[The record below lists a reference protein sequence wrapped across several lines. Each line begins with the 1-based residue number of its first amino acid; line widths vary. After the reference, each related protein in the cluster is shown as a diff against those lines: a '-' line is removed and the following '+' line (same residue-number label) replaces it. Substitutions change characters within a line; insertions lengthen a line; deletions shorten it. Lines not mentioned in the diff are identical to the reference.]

1 MGGSMVPG
9 RHGTARVAEGSYD
22 PHIEG
27 IEKGERRK
35 KGKEK
40 GERRK
45 EKGERRKEKKGE
57 RRRKEKGDEGGLGL
71 GF

>member
-1 MGGSMVPG
+1 MVPG

-45 EKGERRKEKKGE
+45 ERKGVCS
-57 RRRKEKGDEGGLGL
+57 EGKIFLN
-71 GF
+71 